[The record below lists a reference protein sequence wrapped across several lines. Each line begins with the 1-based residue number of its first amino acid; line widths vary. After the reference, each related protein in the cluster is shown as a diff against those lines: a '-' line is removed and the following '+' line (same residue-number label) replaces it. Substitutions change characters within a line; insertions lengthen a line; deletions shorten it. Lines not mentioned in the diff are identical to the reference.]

1 MEKENKMG
9 VMPVKQLVISMAVPM
24 MISMLVQALY
34 NVVDSIFVA
43 RLSEH
48 ALTAVTLAFP
58 IQNLVIAI
66 AAGTGVGVNAVL
78 SRALGE
84 KKQHDADCAAGAGL
98 LLSFIH
104 CILIMCVGFFFAHA
118 FIASQTDNEE
128 IIAFGTT
135 YLSIVTIVSIG
146 AFMQVMLE
154 RLLQST
160 GRTTLSMIS
169 QLTGAIINII
179 FDPIFIF
186 GLLGFPKMGVAG
198 AAWATVMGQCI
209 AAVLALILN
218 LKYNEEIHISFKT
231 ILHPVGRII
240 ARIYQIG
247 VPSILMM
254 SIGSVMT
261 YLLDM
266 ILMQFSST
274 AIAVFGAYFKLQS
287 FFFMPV
293 FGLNNGDVPIL
304 AYNYG
309 ARKKQ
314 RVYEAVSFSIK
325 LAAVIMCLGTLVFEL
340 IPSTLLTMFS
350 ASEDMMQMGIPALRT
365 IAIHFPL
372 AAVGIILGGV
382 FQAFGKSVYSMIV
395 SLSRQ
400 LVVLIPVAW
409 LLSKTGNLNAVW
421 WCFFI
426 AEIASLIISLLFY
439 RRIKRQII
447 ETL

>member
-1 MEKENKMG
+1 
-9 VMPVKQLVISMAVPM
+9 MPVRQLVISMAVPM

-43 RLSEH
+43 RLSEN

-58 IQNLVIAI
+58 IQNLVISI

-84 KKQHDADCAAGAGL
+84 KNQQDADNAAGAGL
-98 LLSFIH
+98 LLSIIH
-104 CILIMCVGFFFAHA
+104 CMLIMCVGVFFAHA

-128 IIAFGTT
+128 IISFGTT

-154 RLLQST
+154 RLLQAT
-160 GRTTLSMIS
+160 GRTVLSMIS

-186 GLLGFPKMGVAG
+186 GLGFFPKMGVAG
-198 AAWATVMGQCI
+198 AAWATVLGQCVA
-209 AAVLALILN
+209 AAVALVLN
-218 LKYNEEIHISFKT
+218 LKYNEEIHISVSRM
-231 ILHPVGRII
+231 LHPVGRIVS
-240 ARIYQIG
+240 RIYKIG
-247 VPSILMM
+247 VPSMLMM

-261 YLLDM
+261 YLLNQ
-266 ILMQFSST
+266 ILIQFSST
-274 AIAVFGAYFKLQS
+274 AVAVFGAYFKLQS

-309 ARKKQ
+309 ARNKK
-314 RVYEAVSFSIK
+314 RVYEALVFSIQ
-325 LAAVIMCLGTLVFEL
+325 LAAVIMVAGTLVLEL
-340 IPSTLLTMFS
+340 IPGTLLKLFS
-350 ASEDMMQMGIPALRT
+350 ASDQMIAMGIPALRI

-372 AAVGIILGGV
+372 AAVGIILSGV
-382 FQAFGKSVYSMIV
+382 FQAFGMSIYSMIV
-395 SLSRQ
+395 SLMRQ

-409 LLSKTGNLNAVW
+409 LLAKSGNLNVVW
-421 WCFFI
+421 WCFLI
-426 AEIASLIISLLFY
+426 AEIVSLAVSVLFY
-439 RRIKRQII
+439 NRIKRQII